1 MLWRFRSLG
10 PRLRLWL
17 RDHGS
22 LQGLAI
28 LLLYVQIG
36 CSMVGSLGALFNGIL
51 LVNMVAALF
60 AIVAMEGS
68 SQILV
73 RTYGVLLSCMIFLD
87 AAWFVFFSG
96 TIWNFTYNENYD
108 PFYVFSLRLAFS
120 MQIMGFSVRILSSLL
135 WIQMY
140 RLGPSN
146 GDSVSYHE
154 AFYRRS
160 FLNPPTE
167 DMARQCSDN
176 IFGSYVRIASP
187 YTPLFDDAQD
197 KGYASGLVF
206 ADDRAYVG
214 FWSDIYAWM
223 VRNRATFVMVF
234 CYQPQK
240 PHSMHRSTVNIFM
253 LRILARWQ
261 LSVLQYLRFF

>member
-1 MLWRFRSLG
+1 MLGRFRSLG

-36 CSMVGSLGALFNGIL
+36 CSMIGSLGALFNGIL

-60 AIVAMEGS
+60 AIVAMESS

-96 TIWNFTYNENYD
+96 TIWNFTYNENKD
-108 PFYVFSLRLAFS
+108 PFYVFSLRLSFS

-197 KGYASGLVF
+197 KGNASEGEKQ
-206 ADDRAYVG
+206 
-214 FWSDIYAWM
+214 S
-223 VRNRATFVMVF
+223 NF
-234 CYQPQK
+234 CNGVLLSASEVSQ
-240 PHSMHRSTVNIFM
+240 
-253 LRILARWQ
+253 LASFNSKHFHVKDTSKEQ
-261 LSVLQYLRFF
+261 TL